1 MKINIKATNMD
12 LTDEISTYLTERVE
26 SLSKFID
33 NKAQEDGSVMADVEV
48 GTSSNHHQSGEIYRA
63 EINLT
68 VSGQLIRAVSEKSD
82 LFLAIDDMRDQ
93 AQNSIT
99 SSAGKKRDLLRKG
112 GAMVKNMLRGFKK

>member
-1 MKINIKATNMD
+1 MD

-33 NKAQEDGSVMADVEV
+33 NKAQEDGSVMANVEV